1 MRHIYLVEDQTKQI
15 NFLFT
20 ILFISHSFVF
30 IFSLSHR
37 KRVELMREMY
47 KNEADYSPTSPE
59 SEQHTCIG
67 ADPFHDRFPWF
78 RLIGRAFVYL
88 SNLLYSLSLIQ
99 KVAIVN
105 EHGDVVGY
113 LRIAIQSV
121 NENDCDLNDTDKSFG
136 CRQSVR
142 IAFDN
147 NDTRLQ
153 QITEAWN
160 KRTSFHPYY
169 IDDLTCVNRA
179 ATKSNLIDSSDCI
192 DQVNNN
198 YDDDVNDFTI
208 KQDEDITF
216 RVIILQVIGIAKEY
230 RDVFCQFNFLHLF
243 DEAFSTEPI
252 KNTGS
257 GPPPGFFRMQNIS
270 VTVTSSFIRYLQRQP
285 LMLEVF
291 GHYQQHPLDKEAK
304 DVSSSILNNTK
315 DNIAS
320 RAPPRRLMLK
330 QLPISAPVKPQK
342 YSISQATSNA
352 VSSCA
357 TVHTRLDILVWLEI
371 CELAPSGEYIS
382 VLVDHEDETPC
393 KATFLMHQG
402 IQRRIRLTLL
412 HDDDPDVTWKEIREL
427 VVGRVRT
434 EAEISDDF
442 EDDYDESILS
452 LSLFPG
458 EQLASLDGRIVHRFE
473 AAWDTSLHSSILLNR
488 VTPSG
493 ERVYLTLSA
502 YIDLEKCST
511 PAVITKDV
519 CVIIYAR
526 DATIFPR
533 SFKQLQLQLFSGHF
547 RNQAYNHSSGMYE
560 LTLRR
565 AVDTGSPG
573 VARRQRKVL
582 DTSTLYVRGEE
593 NLDGWAPRGDS
604 LLFEHQW
611 ELEKM
616 YRLELTERIKHIL
629 AVHEKLTQPSEDELS
644 KLSSSR
650 INLAALTGST
660 FLTSSP
666 SLATLDNVTSTS
678 STITDDNQIVTDTQ
692 RQLCLKY
699 LRLMQ
704 HQFASRA
711 PSKTQATEDMMP
723 TSTASSPESISSDSW
738 PRKLS
743 DNCHDKNVT
752 SNNNTFDCLVN
763 EGVSKKVILTPD
775 MEEIRLAPVSSR
787 KGELLLFDSINNKWI
802 KRWLVVRRPY
812 LFIFKDDKDPI
823 ERAVISLTRA
833 QVIYTPDIPSKNNIF
848 ILQCGNREFTF
859 KTTTTSSRQ
868 EIHNWLYAI
877 NPLLAGEM
885 LSKLSRDQKK
895 N

>member
-1 MRHIYLVEDQTKQI
+1 
-15 NFLFT
+15 
-20 ILFISHSFVF
+20 
-30 IFSLSHR
+30 
-37 KRVELMREMY
+37 MREMY
-47 KNEADYSPTSPE
+47 KNEADCSPTSPSD
-59 SEQHTCIG
+59 SETSCIG

-121 NENDCDLNDTDKSFG
+121 NNESECDLTDTDKCFG

-142 IAFDN
+142 ISFD
-147 NDTRLQ
+147 DDDSRLQ
-153 QITEAWN
+153 QITDAWN
-160 KRTSFHPYY
+160 ARTSFHPFY
-169 IDDLTCVNRA
+169 IDDLTSVNER
-179 ATKSNLIDSSDCI
+179 SHNHVDVHENDDDSSI
-192 DQVNNN
+192 DHVNNN
-198 YDDDVNDFTI
+198 YDDADADTVNEKKRRHRQFTI
-208 KQDEDITF
+208 KEGDEITF

-270 VTVTSSFIRYLQRQP
+270 VTVTSAFIRYLQRQP

-304 DVSSSILNNTK
+304 DVSNCK
-315 DNIAS
+315 DTGGP
-320 RAPPRRLMLK
+320 RLPPRRLMLK

-342 YSISQATSNA
+342 YSISQATSNP

-357 TVHTRLDILVWLEI
+357 TVHTRLDVLVWLEI

-382 VLVDHEDETPC
+382 VLVDHDDETPC
-393 KATFLMHQG
+393 KGTFLMHQG

-412 HDDDPDVTWKEIREL
+412 HDADPDVTWKEIREL

-434 EAEISDDF
+434 DAEISDDF

-458 EQLASLDGRIVHRFE
+458 EQLASLDGRVVHRFE

-493 ERVYLTLSA
+493 ERVFLTLSA

-533 SFKQLQLQLFSGHF
+533 SLKQLFSGHF

-593 NLDGWAPRGDS
+593 NLHGWAPRGDS

-616 YRLELTERIKHIL
+616 YRLELIERVKHIL
-629 AVHEKLTQPSEDELS
+629 AVNEKLRSPMCQDELS

-660 FLTSSP
+660 FLTSSASFGALDAITQSNVNNTTSAAP
-666 SLATLDNVTSTS
+666 ATATATTGSTVGAQQTAAVLS
-678 STITDDNQIVTDTQ
+678 ESE

-699 LRLMQ
+699 IRLMQ

-711 PSKTQATEDMMP
+711 PSKTLATEDMMP
-723 TSTASSPESISSDSW
+723 TSNASSPDSVASDSW

-743 DNCHDKNVT
+743 DNHSTCERNA
-752 SNNNTFDCLVN
+752 NNSGFDCSTIT

-787 KGELLLFDSINNKWI
+787 KGELLLYDTVNSKWI

-812 LFIFKDDKDPI
+812 LFIFKDDKDPV
-823 ERAVISLTRA
+823 ERAVVNLTRA
-833 QVIYTPDIPSKNNIF
+833 QVIYTPDQANRSNIF
-848 ILQCGNREFTF
+848 ILSCCNREYTF
-859 KTTTTSSRQ
+859 KTTTTPSRR
-868 EIHNWLYAI
+868 EIHDWLYAI

-885 LSKLSRDQKK
+885 LSKLSRDQRDRQ
-895 N
+895 

>member
-1 MRHIYLVEDQTKQI
+1 
-15 NFLFT
+15 
-20 ILFISHSFVF
+20 
-30 IFSLSHR
+30 
-37 KRVELMREMY
+37 MREMY
-47 KNEADYSPTSPE
+47 KNEADSSPTSPE
-59 SEQHTCIG
+59 SESSVG
-67 ADPFHDRFPWF
+67 VDPFHDRFPWF

-99 KVAIVN
+99 KVAVVN

-113 LRIAIQSV
+113 LRIAIQAV
-121 NENDCDLNDTDKSFG
+121 TENESEPSETDKSFG

-142 IAFDN
+142 ISF
-147 NDTRLQ
+147 NDDDIKLQ
-153 QITEAWN
+153 QIRESWSN
-160 KRTSFHPYY
+160 RTSMYPFY
-169 IDDLTCVNRA
+169 INDLTQINRRNDENSL
-179 ATKSNLIDSSDCI
+179 TCI

-198 YDDDVNDFTI
+198 YDSEESDFTLKI
-208 KQDEDITF
+208 GEEVTF

-252 KNTGS
+252 KNTGT
-257 GPPPGFFRMQNIS
+257 GPPPGFFRMQNIT
-270 VTVTSSFIRYLQRQP
+270 VTVTTAFIQYLKSQP
-285 LMLEVF
+285 LMFEVF
-291 GHYQQHPLDKEAK
+291 GHYQQHPLDKESK
-304 DVSSSILNNTK
+304 DASNVPSNSK
-315 DNIAS
+315 DTP
-320 RAPPRRLMLK
+320 RMPPRRLMPK
-330 QLPISAPVKPQK
+330 QLPISAPVKSQK
-342 YSISQATSNA
+342 YSMTQSASSAAT
-352 VSSCA
+352 SCA
-357 TVHTRLDILVWLEI
+357 TVHSRLDVLVWLEI
-371 CELAPSGEYIS
+371 CELAPSGEYIP

-393 KATFLMHQG
+393 KGTFLMHQG
-402 IQRRIRLTLL
+402 IQRRIRLTIL
-412 HDDDPDVTWKEIREL
+412 HDPDADVAWKEIREL

-458 EQLASLDGRIVHRFE
+458 EELASLDGRVVHRFE

-493 ERVYLTLSA
+493 ERVFLTLSA
-502 YIDLEKCST
+502 YIDLEKCVT

-533 SFKQLQLQLFSGHF
+533 SLKQLFSGHF

-593 NLDGWAPRGDS
+593 NLNGWTPRGDS

-616 YRLELTERIKHIL
+616 YRLEMTERIKHIL
-629 AVHEKLTQPSEDELS
+629 AVNEKLKRPTEDELS

-650 INLAALTGST
+650 INLAALTGSS
-660 FLTSSP
+660 FLTPSP
-666 SLATLDNVTSTS
+666 SFSCLDSVATSIQTSTS
-678 STITDDNQIVTDTQ
+678 TSNVGIEDPPTDRQ
-692 RQLCLKY
+692 RQICLKY

-711 PSKTQATEDMMP
+711 PTKVLATEDMVP
-723 TSTASSPESISSDSW
+723 VSTGSSPESVSPDSW

-743 DNCHDKNVT
+743 DNIHAGSTCGG
-752 SNNNTFDCLVN
+752 NTIESLVG
-763 EGVSKKVILTPD
+763 EGVSKKVIFTPD
-775 MEEIRLAPVSSR
+775 MEEIRLAPVSYR
-787 KGELLLFDSINNKWI
+787 KGELLFYDGQNSKWI

-812 LFIFKDDKDPI
+812 LFIFKDEKDPI

-833 QVIYTPDIPSKNNIF
+833 QVIYTPDQPNRGNLF
-848 ILQCGNREFTF
+848 TLQCANREFTF
-859 KTTTTSSRQ
+859 KTTTSGTRR
-868 EIHNWLYAI
+868 EIHDWLYAI

-885 LSKLSRDQKK
+885 LSKLSRDQKRRQ
-895 N
+895 